1 MNIEKIILD
10 GIGVQLEPLSTSHA
24 KGLGEVIADG
34 ELWKN
39 PLTFVPHPDDLDT
52 FFNSA
57 ETAFNQRKELAF
69 ATINKQDNT
78 LVGST
83 RFRCID
89 SQHKRVE
96 IGFTFIARS
105 KQRTHINTEA
115 KYLMLTHAF
124 EQWHCNRVELLTD
137 VLNAQSR
144 KAIARIG
151 ATEEGILRSHMIMR
165 DGRVRDSVIFSI
177 TQDDWPEV
185 KRALWLKI
193 KPPSVWQLFQANGCS
208 QDG

>member
-39 PLTFVPHPDDLDT
+39 PLTFIPHPDDLDT

-177 TQDDWPEV
+177 TQGDWPEV
-185 KRALWLKI
+185 KKTLWLKI
-193 KPPSVWQLFQANGCS
+193 KPPSV
-208 QDG
+208 